1 MKVYLSKNK
10 GIGCNDAYKA
20 DKFKYKPLSIL
31 DIIEDNIVNYNKM
44 KKYGVI
50 VKMEDIPDDIR
61 SSKAL
66 YQVFF
71 KIRNRLMTSFSKRL

>member
-1 MKVYLSKNK
+1 
-10 GIGCNDAYKA
+10 
-20 DKFKYKPLSIL
+20 
-31 DIIEDNIVNYNKM
+31 M

-66 YQVFF
+66 LQAFI

>member
-1 MKVYLSKNK
+1 
-10 GIGCNDAYKA
+10 
-20 DKFKYKPLSIL
+20 
-31 DIIEDNIVNYNKM
+31 M

-66 YQVFF
+66 NQVFI